1 MNPPTGGLL
10 TTKRD
15 ATGRSGNAQE
25 DFDRT
30 IQPHQILVGEAA
42 DTRGDLRLWNGRDL
56 IHHQSADDAQAIA
69 LARLDGQSKQ
79 RSVGWV
85 SGECAYRNRIR
96 HVETVVLENHSGTG
110 LSRVVFTPSNS
121 PNLTALQLGPQLE
134 TASIKF

>member
-56 IHHQSADDAQAIA
+56 IHHQSADGAQTVGLTRLDRRSKQSRIGNRTR
-69 LARLDGQSKQ
+69 ARLVSAVA
-79 RSVGWV
+79 VGTP
-85 SGECAYRNRIR
+85 R
-96 HVETVVLENHSGTG
+96 
-110 LSRVVFTPSNS
+110 RV
-121 PNLTALQLGPQLE
+121 
-134 TASIKF
+134 